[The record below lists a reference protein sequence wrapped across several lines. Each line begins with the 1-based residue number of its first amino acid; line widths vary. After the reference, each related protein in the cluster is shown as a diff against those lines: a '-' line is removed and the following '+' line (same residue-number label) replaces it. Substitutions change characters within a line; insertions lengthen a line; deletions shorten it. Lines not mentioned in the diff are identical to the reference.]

1 MLHWCLSYTRKCTH
15 NDSHLRYVRKP
26 VSQLQATVKF
36 HGVFASHWRS
46 LAFAPEWIVQE
57 LGARDSSDLITPFM
71 HVVIQTTRHY
81 AQLVTLDQSFL
92 LASQHRCCVRTVSS
106 SLRMSGV
113 QSLRILVLSLSCMV
127 ICTQH
132 IVTFSVMWD
141 SQTFQHMVGFLFHII
156 GVASVFLFNSGT

>member
-1 MLHWCLSYTRKCTH
+1 MLHRRLSHARRHMH
-15 NDSHLRYVRKP
+15 NGSHLLYVAKP
-26 VSQLQATVKF
+26 ASQQQATVKF